1 MKKTK
6 VKFALPKRLIISM
19 NSCQSDPQE
28 REITDIKKEET
39 LLNLMKIL

>member
-1 MKKTK
+1 
-6 VKFALPKRLIISM
+6 M

-39 LLNLMKIL
+39 LLNLMKILWYDLKLWVIMNQYI